1 MIKGTFK
8 KIAIVI
14 ITVISIFTTAI
25 LFDSIV
31 GYFSKSANIDG
42 TPVITVSRYYWS
54 DVQAEPNE
62 VTTEYVDVK
71 KGDVIFDDGYY
82 KLTVKRISEDDV
94 ILSSSGGLIEKN
106 PDGTINLND
115 EGPKNFTIASDNE
128 MHIASQSMDGGVVLT
143 ISYHIG

>member
-25 LFDSIV
+25 LFDSFV
-31 GYFSKSANIDG
+31 GYFSKSGNIDG
-42 TPVITVSRYYWS
+42 TPVITVTRYYWS

-71 KGDVIFDDGYY
+71 KVMLYLMRNRF
-82 KLTVKRISEDDV
+82 
-94 ILSSSGGLIEKN
+94 
-106 PDGTINLND
+106 
-115 EGPKNFTIASDNE
+115 
-128 MHIASQSMDGGVVLT
+128 
-143 ISYHIG
+143 